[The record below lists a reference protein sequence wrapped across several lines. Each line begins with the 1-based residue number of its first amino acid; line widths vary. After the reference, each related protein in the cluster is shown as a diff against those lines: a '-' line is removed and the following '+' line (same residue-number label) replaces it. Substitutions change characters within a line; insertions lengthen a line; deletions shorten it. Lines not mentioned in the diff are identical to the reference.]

1 MKNLLTISLA
11 TVLAL
16 GCACVLFSSTAV
28 AQDETGSDAL
38 YNSWIGVGNALSG
51 DASAQPSGADG
62 LFQSWVGV
70 GDVLGGSTPWHD
82 PATDEQKLLPIP
94 EGPSLAMPV
103 WNCPSLGS
111 QLIPTWNPPALDCVQ
126 MAPGR

>member
-1 MKNLLTISLA
+1 MKQFLTIILA
-11 TVLAL
+11 TVFL
-16 GCACVLFSSTAV
+16 GVYSSNTM
-28 AQDETGSDAL
+28 AQDEAGSDAL
-38 YNSWIGVGNALSG
+38 YNSWIGVGNALG
-51 DASAQPSGADG
+51 GNPGGQPSSTDG

-70 GDVLGGSTPWHD
+70 GNALGGYTTWHD

-94 EGPSLAMPV
+94 EGPPLAMPV

-126 MAPGR
+126 MAPGQ